1 MKKLGLRTRLLRTL
15 TTATRLLPSDI
26 SDWTKAMLLEADDV
40 SGTGEF
46 VSWIS
51 GTFTTACRMLVS
63 NTFRQPTA
71 ARPLELTLSALYL
84 GGFASFVAVRV
95 SFEILTF
102 RIPSLWGHAWIS
114 ACWCLALALASFS
127 VAIATWFRRSYGRRL
142 AIAYAAVQIVAVIA
156 MDGRT
161 QNALA
166 ILLKL
171 STPTAIIA
179 AMCSPRV
186 KTAFRNRS
194 NDSGPDLPAPLSQ
207 SGS

>member
-51 GTFTTACRMLVS
+51 GTFTTASRMLVT

-71 ARPLELTLSALYL
+71 ARPLELALSALYL

-114 ACWCLALALASFS
+114 ACWWLAFALAPFFSF
-127 VAIATWFRRSYGRRL
+127 IPTWYHL
-142 AIAYAAVQIVAVIA
+142 H
-156 MDGRT
+156 
-161 QNALA
+161 
-166 ILLKL
+166 
-171 STPTAIIA
+171 
-179 AMCSPRV
+179 
-186 KTAFRNRS
+186 
-194 NDSGPDLPAPLSQ
+194 
-207 SGS
+207 